1 MERKREVEE
10 VIKNTGSALHMC
22 GCKAAASYL
31 ERRHGHKIKSIC
43 ASDFG
48 TVDVVSSDGRALF
61 LTQVRVGAHGFPKE
75 ETDRDRRHADAAAW
89 LGEHASLADNS
100 IESFDEYGR
109 YAIVFNDIDI
119 AIIEGDRAFLRL
131 KKDSVEPESMKHT
144 QG

>member
-1 MERKREVEE
+1 MEE
-10 VIKNTGSALHMC
+10 VIKNTGSALHMR

-61 LTQVRVGAHGFPKE
+61 LTQVRVGAHGFPKD

-89 LGEHASLADNS
+89 LDEHASLADSS
-100 IESFDEYGR
+100 IELFDEYGR

-119 AIIEGDRAFLRL
+119 AVVEGDRAFLRL
-131 KKDSVEPESMKHT
+131 KKNSVKPESMDHT